1 MKKII
6 FAAFIS
12 LTIIIGAGHA
22 VQAGIIGPQLNAVL
36 QSLEPDAEVAVIISL
51 ADKVDPGQ
59 FKEPNKGLR
68 RAAIVQA
75 LQDKANATQ
84 GPLNVLLKG
93 KGAGRIKQLW
103 IINGMA
109 ATVKAGDIADLA
121 GRPEV
126 EKISLDGKI
135 NAPQPAAAS
144 AGTPEWNIDAIQA
157 PLLWNAGFAGSGV
170 VVASMDTGVD
180 YNHTDLSTKWRGGSN
195 SWYDPHGEHPTPY
208 DKTGHGTQVMGVIVG
223 GGATGTAIG
232 VAPDAR
238 WIAVKMYN
246 DAGSASYSV
255 IHQGFQW
262 LLDPDGN
269 PGTDDAPDVVNSSWG
284 YDGMLVNQCFPE
296 FRPDIQTLKA
306 ADIAVVFSSGNSGP
320 GLSTSESPAN
330 YPESF
335 AAGAVDETL
344 AIAYFSG
351 RGSSACDDT
360 IYPEVTAPGVYVK
373 TADLTFGGVFPN
385 SFVYATG
392 TSIAAP
398 HVTGAMALLAGAFP
412 DATVS
417 ELEAALK
424 NAAVDLGATGAE
436 NIYGF
441 GMVDVMASYDLLDQG
456 SGTCTDADND
466 GYIAAGDC
474 AAQLDCDDNDATVYP
489 GAPENRFDGID
500 QDCNGYDLTID
511 IIKAE
516 YTVDSGSLAVEATS
530 DLGSNA
536 NLELDGYGAM
546 KWNRKRAKWSITVA
560 PAGGDPG
567 SIIVSGIEGSWSGD
581 TTLISDGGDTGGSEG
596 KGKTCTDGIDNDGDG
611 QVDCGDSD
619 CSRNKVCR

>member
-6 FAAFIS
+6 FAVFIS
-12 LTIIIGAGHA
+12 LTIIIGAGPA

-59 FKEPNKGLR
+59 YKELNKGLR
-68 RAAIVQA
+68 RAALVQA
-75 LQDKANATQ
+75 LKGKANATQ
-84 GPLNVLLKG
+84 GPLNALLKG

-103 IINGMA
+103 IINGLA
-109 ATVKAGDIADLA
+109 ATVKAGDIAELA
-121 GRPEV
+121 GRTEV

-135 NAPQPAAAS
+135 KAPQPAAAA
-144 AGTPEWNIDAIQA
+144 AGTPEWNINAIGA
-157 PLLWNAGFAGSGV
+157 PELWNAGFTGAGV

-180 YNHTDLSTKWRGGSN
+180 YNHTDLSTNWRGGGN
-195 SWYDPHGEHPTPY
+195 SWYDPHGEHSTPY

-223 GGATGTAIG
+223 GDATGTAIG

-246 DAGSASYSV
+246 DAGTASYSV

-269 PGTDDAPDVVNSSWG
+269 PGSDDAPDVVNNSWG
-284 YDGMLVNQCFPE
+284 YNGMLVNQCFTE
-296 FRPDIQTLKA
+296 FQPDIQTLKA

-320 GLSTSESPAN
+320 NSSTSESPAN

-373 TADLTFGGVFPN
+373 TADLSFGGVFPN
-385 SFVYATG
+385 AFVYVSG

-398 HVTGAMALLAGAFP
+398 HVSGAMALLAGAYP
-412 DATVS
+412 NATVS

-424 NAAVDLGATGAE
+424 NAAVDLGTAGPENTYGYGLIDVVAAE
-436 NIYGF
+436 SWLADPPGP
-441 GMVDVMASYDLLDQG
+441 V
-456 SGTCTDADND
+456 CTDE
-466 GYIAAGDC
+466 IKH
-474 AAQLDCDDNDATVYP
+474 
-489 GAPENRFDGID
+489 DGID

-511 IIKAE
+511 IIKAD

-530 DLGSNA
+530 DLGIDA

-567 SIIVSGIEGSWSGD
+567 TVIVSGIEGSWSGD
-581 TTLISDGGDTGGSEG
+581 TTLISGGGGGKGGG
-596 KGKTCTDGIDNDGDG
+596 KGK
-611 QVDCGDSD
+611 
-619 CSRNKVCR
+619 K